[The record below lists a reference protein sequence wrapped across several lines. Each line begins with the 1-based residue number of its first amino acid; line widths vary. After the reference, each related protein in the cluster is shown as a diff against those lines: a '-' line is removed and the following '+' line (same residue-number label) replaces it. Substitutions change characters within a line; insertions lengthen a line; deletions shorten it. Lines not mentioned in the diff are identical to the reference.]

1 MGSHNRN
8 MDHATSRALLDALAY
23 VSLTAKFTF
32 HSFEMNPD
40 GTFSDKI
47 TNTHSMVTMATTL
60 CAFCIHTLAPSD
72 DSAAGIQLHVL
83 NALITSPWVI
93 NNVIKL
99 LTKLWPDMRVFSV
112 LLSFFTLLI
121 PGCGSMHNTWA
132 QVGSFETY
140 LVIFTA
146 CGCVATTVGLVL
158 WGVMKNYQLG
168 PAHARMEKQMTSA
181 PKIVILSGYNAVVE
195 EVMYR
200 GIYLNALMHHHH
212 TEVTNISLLG
222 PLLGVAASAALCVH
236 MDVWSKLMKQNTSDP
251 WRLQTLDI
259 GIIVMLV
266 IGSILATKFAAAYD
280 THHLLNLHTILG
292 ILAQAFVFA
301 EGHRVGGLPQ
311 GKQGFLMLFAW
322 ASALGMERILSGGM
336 GLIWVAHILGDSTLG
351 FLILWIAR
359 NKMRK
364 AD

>member
-1 MGSHNRN
+1 MGKDGNTFGDLN
-8 MDHATSRALLDALAY
+8 TS
-23 VSLTAKFTF
+23 
-32 HSFEMNPD
+32 
-40 GTFSDKI
+40 
-47 TNTHSMVTMATTL
+47 HSMVTMFTTI
-60 CAFCIHTLAPSD
+60 CALAIHLVAPSA
-72 DSAAGIQLHVL
+72 DSAAGMQLHLL
-83 NALITSPWVI
+83 NAIITSPWII
-93 NNVIKL
+93 NNIIKR
-99 LTKLWPDMRVFSV
+99 LTQFWPDGRVFSV
-112 LLSFFTLLI
+112 ALSFSVLLI
-121 PGCGSMHNTWA
+121 PGCGSVYKTWVR
-132 QVGSFETY
+132 VGSFETY
-140 LVIFTA
+140 LLVFTA
-146 CGCVATTVGLVL
+146 CGCVATSVGLVL

-292 ILAQAFVFA
+292 ILARAFVFA

>member
-99 LTKLWPDMRVFSV
+99 LTQFWPDGRVFSV
-112 LLSFFTLLI
+112 ALSFSALLI

-140 LVIFTA
+140 LLVFTA
-146 CGCVATTVGLVL
+146 CGCVATSVGLVM
-158 WGVMKNYQLG
+158 WGIMKNYQLG

-181 PKIVILSGYNAVVE
+181 PKIIILSGYNAVVE

-200 GIYLNALMHHHH
+200 GIYLCALMHHQPS
-212 TEVTNISLLG
+212 EVTAFTLMGPAIGLL
-222 PLLGVAASAALCVH
+222 LSAALCLH
-236 MDVWSKLMKQNTSDP
+236 LDVWNKLMKQNTSEP
-251 WRLQTLDI
+251 WRLQSLDI
-259 GIIVMLV
+259 AIILMIVL
-266 IGSILATKFAAAYD
+266 GSIIMIKFAAVYD
-280 THHLLNLHTILG
+280 TRHLLH
-292 ILAQAFVFA
+292 F
-301 EGHRVGGLPQ
+301 
-311 GKQGFLMLFAW
+311 
-322 ASALGMERILSGGM
+322 
-336 GLIWVAHILGDSTLG
+336 
-351 FLILWIAR
+351 
-359 NKMRK
+359 
-364 AD
+364 